1 MAAAGL
7 WCLAAEAA
15 DSEVTDPLESELGFA
30 YRPVLADE
38 DEVATSWLE
47 VVALLADNKGTVGA
61 EPVLVVRSGRVT
73 LRDPELDSADEVRGH
88 DQDVADPL
96 T

>member
-15 DSEVTDPLESELGFA
+15 DSEVTDPLECELGFTS
-30 YRPVLADE
+30 RSILADK
-38 DEVATSWLE
+38 DEVATCGLE
-47 VVALLADNKGTVGA
+47 VAARLADDKGTVGA
-61 EPVLVVRSGRVT
+61 VPVLVIRSGRLT
-73 LRDPELDSADEVRGH
+73 LRDPELDSADQVRGH
-88 DQDVADPL
+88 NQDVTRPL